1 MLAEKAL
8 KCKAAET
15 HGLLRF
21 VVMTLEKYK
30 EVLQKNEKSQCL
42 IFFVGQGVQLKHSI
56 RL

>member
-30 EVLQKNEKSQCL
+30 ECFRGVKSRKCL
-42 IFFVGQGVQLKHSI
+42 IFFVGQGVQLKLSI